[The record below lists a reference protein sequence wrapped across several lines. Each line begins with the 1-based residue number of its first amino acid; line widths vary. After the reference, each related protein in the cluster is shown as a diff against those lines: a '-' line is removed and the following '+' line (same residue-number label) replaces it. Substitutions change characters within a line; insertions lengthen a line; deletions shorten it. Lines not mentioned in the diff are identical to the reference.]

1 MTTTPPETGYSS
13 LGGTNAGFGETNVA
27 EFAVPPS
34 HQIPAVTSPAHYR
47 PPAMESALQSYA
59 DAVGRAF
66 GAASRTYSR
75 WFDRARGYTEEKYS
89 EVERETKNLGR
100 RAQKNASYVREQY
113 PLEALGAIAA
123 TAFVAGIALRV
134 WRSRA
139 S

>member
-1 MTTTPPETGYSS
+1 MTTTPPEMGYSS
-13 LGGTNAGFGETNVA
+13 SGETNAVD
-27 EFAVPPS
+27 FPVPPS

-59 DAVGRAF
+59 DAVGDAL
-66 GAASRTYSR
+66 GAASRMYSR
-75 WFDRARGYTEEKYS
+75 WFNRARDYTQERYS
-89 EVERETKNLGR
+89 EVERETRSLGR
-100 RAQKNASYVREQY
+100 RAQENASYVREQY

>member
-13 LGGTNAGFGETNVA
+13 LSEANVA
-27 EFAVPPS
+27 EFPVPPS

-59 DAVGRAF
+59 DAVGRTL
-66 GAASRTYSR
+66 GMASRMYSR
-75 WFDRARGYTEEKYS
+75 LFDRAGDYTQEKYS
-89 EVERETKNLGR
+89 DVERETKNLSR
-100 RAQKNASYVREQY
+100 RAQENASYVRERY
-113 PLEALGAIAA
+113 PLEALGAIAG
-123 TAFVAGIALRV
+123 TAFLAGIALRV

>member
-13 LGGTNAGFGETNVA
+13 LGEANAT
-27 EFAVPPS
+27 EFSVPPS

-59 DAVGRAF
+59 DAVGRAL
-66 GAASRTYSR
+66 GTASRMYSQ
-75 WFDRARGYTEEKYS
+75 WFDRARGYTQEKYS
-89 EVERETKNLGR
+89 DVERETKNLSR
-100 RAQKNASYVREQY
+100 RAQQNASYVRERY
-113 PLEALGAIAA
+113 PLEALGAIAG

>member
-13 LGGTNAGFGETNVA
+13 LGETNVA
-27 EFAVPPS
+27 ASAVPPS
-34 HQIPAVTSPAHYR
+34 HQIPAETSPAHYR
-47 PPAMESALQSYA
+47 APALESALQSYA
-59 DAVGRAF
+59 DAVGRAL
-66 GAASRTYSR
+66 GTVSRRYSQ
-75 WFDRARGYTEEKYS
+75 WFDRARGYTQERYS
-89 EVERETKNLGR
+89 DVERESKNLSR
-100 RAQKNASYVREQY
+100 RAQENASYVRERY